1 MRITPR
7 AIFGFFQSDLLFLN
21 SSRHCFLPPSR
32 HQDSR
37 RRGSA
42 VISCHK
48 VDVVEQSRLPKA
60 LHRPQTHTDR
70 DTQTPCH
77 PPTGSFRSA
86 SVQTQP
92 RGGKEEASEYIP
104 RLIIFLNLACS
115 RMSCPLAGY
124 PIRTDRRGSEGRK
137 GNPGQHRSPTPPR
150 KKKSRIK
157 RGCMMCCQE
166 YMRVA
171 SSDIPIVHFVRYRQ
185 MPFLSE
191 CLLDPD
197 RLCDPNRRLSLKAPT
212 HP

>member
-21 SSRHCFLPPSR
+21 SSRHSLFLASLPSKT
-32 HQDSR
+32 SR
-37 RRGSA
+37 RGGSA
-42 VISCHK
+42 VISWRK

-60 LHRPQTHTDR
+60 LHRPKHTHTQQR
-70 DTQTPCH
+70 HTDTLPTH
-77 PPTGSFRSA
+77 PPGVLDLHPSRPSPEEVKERSKRIHPSSDHFSQSRLFPHVLPSGRIPHPDGSSWDLK
-86 SVQTQP
+86 
-92 RGGKEEASEYIP
+92 GEKET
-104 RLIIFLNLACS
+104 
-115 RMSCPLAGY
+115 
-124 PIRTDRRGSEGRK
+124 RT
-137 GNPGQHRSPTPPR
+137 TPPLPHPPCSQ

-191 CLLDPD
+191 CLL
-197 RLCDPNRRLSLKAPT
+197 A
-212 HP
+212 